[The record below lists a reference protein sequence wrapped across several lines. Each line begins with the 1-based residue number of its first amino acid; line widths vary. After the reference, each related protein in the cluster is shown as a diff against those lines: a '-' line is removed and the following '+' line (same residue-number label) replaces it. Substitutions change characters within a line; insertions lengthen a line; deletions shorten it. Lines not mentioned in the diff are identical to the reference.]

1 MQGASIRYEVS
12 RGREPS
18 DAGSEYSQE
27 IPRTIF
33 KQCEVE
39 KKDGRGNILVVGK
52 PSIQNEVNLKL
63 RFIDRKGGDDR
74 YHARIKW
81 ERERLLPP
89 TSPKPQT
96 VLTAAP
102 VVEDRAVLAAAPAPT
117 PQDPAGIQVY
127 SKDNA
132 PGDYDRDLD
141 GEFEFRGQI
150 DGAVVISVRR
160 DRVFIR
166 VLDGHPVKVDR
177 FSFSQP
183 LPPGVYKSLELEKKD
198 GRGEVLLQERPWEAN
213 DHTGVIQISDPKGGE
228 DRYHFKFKWKR

>member
-1 MQGASIRYEVS
+1 MQGASIRYEVI

-18 DAGSEYSQE
+18 DAGPEYSQE

-132 PGDYDRDLD
+132 PGLC
-141 GEFEFRGQI
+141 
-150 DGAVVISVRR
+150 
-160 DRVFIR
+160 
-166 VLDGHPVKVDR
+166 
-177 FSFSQP
+177 
-183 LPPGVYKSLELEKKD
+183 KSLELEKKD
-198 GRGEVLLQERPWEAN
+198 GRGEVLLQERPWEGN